1 MPSMF
6 VSLFFFFLDKNK
18 NIVRFEFH
26 PRMMHNRQNNVI
38 MKKKKKLRSIS
49 IYRTLVQ
56 WGKTHYHHL
65 LCLICKRSIGSFP
78 INRFVSSG
86 QNEKILI
93 RKYLRKKNK
102 PLFFLFSLG
111 QKDTIIFFLLFVNT
125 RVCFKRKTK
134 SVFFFDVIYLL
145 NYRVIN

>member
-1 MPSMF
+1 LYLS
-6 VSLFFFFLDKNK
+6 SSFFSTRTK

-38 MKKKKKLRSIS
+38 TKKKKKKLRSIS

-86 QNEKILI
+86 QNENILI

-102 PLFFLFSLG
+102 PLLFLFSLG
-111 QKDTIIFFLLFVNT
+111 QKDTTIFFLLVNT
-125 RVCFKRKTK
+125 RACVKRKTK
-134 SVFFFDVIYLL
+134 SVFSSMYFIY
-145 NYRVIN
+145 